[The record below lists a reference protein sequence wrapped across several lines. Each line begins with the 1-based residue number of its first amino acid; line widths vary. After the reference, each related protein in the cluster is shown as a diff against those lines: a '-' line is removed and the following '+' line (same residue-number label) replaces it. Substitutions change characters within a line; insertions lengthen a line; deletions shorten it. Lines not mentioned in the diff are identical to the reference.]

1 MTEARPEL
9 PAVTIRYADLTIKP
23 GHERTGTEWSVV
35 WRVLDE
41 SGTINILPGATFARS
56 ENEAMMLAD
65 VYLAVDGDAPKF
77 WHLLRAIQ
85 RATGTLR

>member
-1 MTEARPEL
+1 MEARPEL
-9 PAVTIRYADLTIKP
+9 PAVTVRYAGLTIKP
-23 GHERTGTEWSVV
+23 GHERIGTEWSVV

-41 SGTINILPGATFARS
+41 SGFANILPGATYARS
-56 ENEAMMLAD
+56 EDEALMLAD